1 MTGPL
6 DCSGI
11 VQCNGDHN
19 GGHWAVN
26 GSRCPLETA
35 AALYLWRPSDMSFW
49 RPAGPF
55 VINQNLT
62 VEPAQ

>member
-1 MTGPL
+1 MTGRSTAL
-6 DCSGI
+6 ELY
-11 VQCNGDHN
+11 NAKWTTTE
-19 GGHWAVN
+19 GHWAVN